1 MSRNITRRLLLLAGV
16 AALAATPSVAG
27 SQAPVKPP
35 VVKKLPIVKEKTAA
49 GEVSLLPLVCIEP
62 TAAPVAAIDITRE
75 AAIRAEQAR
84 LDSVM
89 FAQERDL
96 IESRMLRRLATARFQ
111 ARENMRRETEND
123 RIAEENARRL
133 RLSSRGIYLGIG
145 GGSSSPMRYVRDSY
159 TGGYNVTI
167 PAGYDATS
175 FPLGYRFDLSV
186 DHLNGTRV
194 LDANANTIGANG
206 DITVWSLN
214 FDLKPRIQA
223 PGTQRAHLYGLAGV
237 GIHRVSG
244 GVYGTSGELMGNTL
258 DFSKTGLK
266 AGWNAGAGAS
276 FAWGPAELF
285 VESRFMQVKTD
296 YHFRAHGGL
305 GKYTSFTP
313 LVVGLTWF

>member
-16 AALAATPSVAG
+16 AALAAAPSVAG
-27 SQAPVKPP
+27 SQVPVKPP

-49 GEVSLLPLVCIEP
+49 GEVALSPLVCIEP
-62 TAAPVAAIDITRE
+62 TTAPVAPIDNTRE

-84 LDSVM
+84 LDSLM
-89 FAQERDL
+89 FAVERDR
-96 IESRMLRRLATARFQ
+96 IESLTLRRLATARFQ
-111 ARENMRRETEND
+111 ARENMRREMEND

-133 RLSSRGIYLGIG
+133 RLSSRGIYVGMG
-145 GGSSSPMRYVRDSY
+145 GGASTPMRYVRDSY
-159 TGGYNVTI
+159 VGGYNITI

-194 LDANANTIGANG
+194 LDANSNTIGANG
-206 DITVWSLN
+206 DVTVWSLN
-214 FDLKPRIQA
+214 FDLKSRIQA
-223 PGTQRAHLYGLAGV
+223 PGTTRTHLYGLAGV
-237 GIHRVSG
+237 GLHRVSG
-244 GVYGTSGELMGNTL
+244 GVYGTSGDLMGNTL
-258 DFSKTGLK
+258 DFSNAGMK

-285 VESRFMQVKTD
+285 VESRFVQVKTD
-296 YHFRAHGGL
+296 YHFRPNGGL